1 MMMINVL
8 ADAAG
13 LPDHELLARLD
24 RLASQERETSAELV
38 AHLAALEMRPALYAA
53 QGFGSLFSYCVAV
66 LHLSEDAACT
76 RIEVAR
82 ACRRFPALLDLLA
95 SGALTLTAI
104 KILGRHLTE
113 ENLEAVLGRARHRT
127 VRELEALVADLAPRP
142 DAPSLVRR
150 LPAPAAPASSLAS
163 VTSMP
168 LTAEDAPAPATAVV
182 ARSGQPSGPTPTARV
197 TSRPILQ
204 TAPERYRVQ
213 FTIGAE
219 SHARLRRLQALL
231 RREIPSG
238 DPGEIFDRAVAL
250 LLDKVEKTKLG
261 ATSRPRTRPAIRP
274 KTDDSLA
281 NSIRT
286 PPLESRHIPR
296 AVKREVWR
304 RDGGQCAF
312 VSQQGGRCPERAF
325 LEFHHVEAHA
335 KRGKATAANISL
347 RCRRHNQY
355 ESELVFGCR
364 PIAMGQLRARPKPA
378 DGPPPG

>member
-8 ADAAG
+8 AAAAG
-13 LPDHELLARLD
+13 LPDQELLARLD
-24 RLASQERETSAELV
+24 RLAGQERETSAELV

-53 QGFGSLFSYCVAV
+53 QGFGSVFSYCTGV

-82 ACRRFPALLDLLA
+82 ACRRFPAMLELLA

-104 KILGRHLTE
+104 RILRPHLTE
-113 ENLEAVLGRARHRT
+113 ENLQTVLSRARHRT
-127 VRELEALVADLAPRP
+127 VRELEALVAELAPRP
-142 DAPSLVRR
+142 DAASLIRR
-150 LPAPAAPASSLAS
+150 LPAPPVPTSTHAS
-163 VTSMP
+163 VTSTL
-168 LTAEDAPAPATAVV
+168 LTTEDAPAPATAVV
-182 ARSGQPSGPTPTARV
+182 AS
-197 TSRPILQ
+197 SRPASRPVVQ
-204 TAPERYRVQ
+204 ATSPERYRVQ

-219 SHARLRRLQALL
+219 SHARLRRLQTLL
-231 RREIPSG
+231 RREVPSG

-261 ATSRPRTRPAIRP
+261 ATSRPRTKPVIRLG
-274 KTDDSLA
+274 TDNSVA

-286 PPLESRHIPR
+286 PPLESRHVPN

-304 RDGGQCAF
+304 RDGGRCAF
-312 VSQQGGRCPERAF
+312 VSQAGGRCPERAF
-325 LEFHHVEAHA
+325 LEFHHVEAYA

-355 ESELVFGCR
+355 EAELVFGHR
-364 PIAMGQLRARPKPA
+364 DDRRAPAGRDSPKSPECPRA
-378 DGPPPG
+378 G